1 MKQHISQKGFPLLC
15 CECASLDIFRRHRG
29 LHQKESKKEQ
39 DWHSDLGLFC
49 FGEDAEVDDVDD
61 LDGGDDDVVNDDD
74 DDID

>member
-1 MKQHISQKGFPLLC
+1 MKLLC
-15 CECASLDIFRRHRG
+15 GECASLDIFRRHRR
-29 LHQKESKKEQ
+29 LHQQESKKKQ

-49 FGEDAEVDDVDD
+49 FGEDADVDDVDD